1 MPIKQEDF
9 SLKPLKQALHS
20 LEDAISKHRD
30 DLTRDAIIQRF
41 EYTFELSWKTLK
53 KYFEFNNNLREDNV
67 KNLFR
72 EAGRHGLVDQVETWF
87 GYHQA
92 RNMTSHIYSEPVA
105 KQVFE
110 TAKDFALK
118 CHELITRLE
127 NVLG

>member
-1 MPIKQEDF
+1 MNKEEF
-9 SLKPLKQALHS
+9 SLKPLTKALRS

-53 KYFEFNNNLREDNV
+53 RYFEFNNNLREDNV
-67 KNLFR
+67 KNLIR
-72 EAGRHGLVDQVETWF
+72 EAGKQGLIDVVEVWF

-110 TAKDFALK
+110 SAKDFAQK
-118 CHELITRLE
+118 CNDLVIRLE
-127 NVLG
+127 RLLD